1 MTTPTYTSPFTG
13 TVVTPTDVS
22 YYALSFSANT
32 QLYWPSIVNSEQ
44 VVAARII
51 DCVASTA
58 GLTIS
63 LPDATQGA
71 VGTDILFR
79 NLGLNSFFVEEAD
92 GGGTFTVG
100 VGQARYVYLTDNTS
114 IGGLWGNI
122 EFGAGTSF
130 ADAAQLQGA
139 GLTTI
144 SGKLATTEN
153 IVNVTSPPTIND
165 ASRAATFVWNSGA
178 GSFTLP
184 LISSLS
190 TGWYIGFRNNGTG
203 ALLISPQSPSLIN
216 GQSSIT
222 ANPGDSGYIIYD
234 ASTSNFITVGLTA
247 PANVTFTS
255 ATYDVDSI
263 PGSTFSL
270 VTFAPIIQTYIA
282 QTGSRTT
289 TLTVTLPATTQLYIF
304 NNDTGSSAYNIQFQ
318 IQGSAQPPIVV
329 GTGNI
334 ATVLSDGQNL
344 YILTSST
351 SNIFYAV
358 NGLATAPSFSFVS
371 DATTGMYLVGSN
383 ILGFAAN
390 GVQIANMDNTN
401 TLLPKMKVNAT
412 LTADLISGGTF

>member
-1 MTTPTYTSPFTG
+1 MTFTSPFTG
-13 TVVTPTDVS
+13 NVIQPTDVS
-22 YYALSFSANT
+22 YYALSFSVDT
-32 QLYWPSIVNSEQ
+32 QLYWPAVVNPTQ
-44 VVAARII
+44 VPAARIM
-51 DCVASTA
+51 DCVASVA
-58 GLTIS
+58 SRSIL
-63 LPDATQGA
+63 LPDATQGS
-71 VGTDILFR
+71 VGEDILFR
-79 NLGLNSFFVEEAD
+79 NLGANTFVVKDAA
-92 GGGTFTVG
+92 GGQSVSIAA
-100 VGQARYVYLTDNTS
+100 GQARYFYLTDNATVGGTWSS
-114 IGGLWGNI
+114 IA
-122 EFGAGTSF
+122 FGVGTSF
-130 ADAAQLQGA
+130 ADAAALQGA

-144 SGKLATTEN
+144 SGRLATTEN
-153 IVNVTSPPTIND
+153 IVNVTSTPTIND

-184 LISSLS
+184 IVASLS

-203 ALLISPQSPSLIN
+203 ALIISPQSPSLIN

-329 GTGNI
+329 GNGNI

>member
-1 MTTPTYTSPFTG
+1 MTFTSPFTG
-13 TVVTPTDVS
+13 NVIQPTDVS
-22 YYALSFSANT
+22 YYALSFSVDT
-32 QLYWPSIVNSEQ
+32 QLYWPAVVNPTQ
-44 VVAARII
+44 VPVARIM

-58 GLTIS
+58 SLSIL
-63 LPDATQGA
+63 LPDATQGS
-71 VGTDILFR
+71 VGEDILFR
-79 NLGLNSFFVEEAD
+79 NLGANTFVVKDAA
-92 GGGTFTVG
+92 GGQSVSITA
-100 VGQARYVYLTDNTS
+100 GQARYFYLTSNATVGGTWSS
-114 IGGLWGNI
+114 IA
-122 EFGAGTSF
+122 FGVGTSF
-130 ADAAQLQGA
+130 ADAAALQGA
-139 GLTTI
+139 GLTTL
-144 SGKLATTEN
+144 SGKLATTQN
-153 IVNVTSPPTIND
+153 IVNVTTTPTIND
-165 ASRAATFVWNSGA
+165 ASRAATFSWNSGA
-178 GSFTLP
+178 GTFNLP
-184 LISSLS
+184 ITSSLS

-203 ALLISPQSPSLIN
+203 ALAISAQSPSLIN

-222 ANPGDSGYIIYD
+222 ANPGDSGYILYD
-234 ASTSNFITVGLTA
+234 ASTGGYITVGLTA

-318 IQGSAQPPIVV
+318 IQGSAQPPLVV
-329 GTGNI
+329 GAGNI

-344 YILTSST
+344 YLLTSST

-358 NGLATAPSFSFVS
+358 NGIATAPSYSFIS

-383 ILGFAAN
+383 ILGFSAN
-390 GVQIANMDNTN
+390 GVQMVNMDNTN

-412 LTADLISGGTF
+412 LTANLISGGTF